1 MSVRVR
7 LDLRHVI
14 LFAMFGAM
22 MLAGKLV
29 FEGIRNVHLVGML
42 IVTFT
47 VVYRKY
53 ALFPI
58 YVFVLLAGLYYG
70 FQQWWLSYLY
80 IWTVLWGMTMLLP
93 THTPRF
99 LQNRLS
105 ARAKK
110 LCQAGMYCLVCGLH
124 GLLFGTLY
132 APLWAWI
139 AHLSWKGTLTWIAA
153 GLPSDVIHCLSNLA
167 MGTLIWPLAGLL
179 GRLERGLTRRETNP

>member
-1 MSVRVR
+1 MAVKVR
-7 LDLRHVI
+7 LDLRHTI
-14 LFAMFGAM
+14 LFAMMGAM
-22 MLAGKLV
+22 MLAGKLA
-29 FEGIRNVHLVGML
+29 FEGIRNVHMVGML
-42 IVTFT
+42 IVTYT

-93 THTPRF
+93 QRTPKMLRGK
-99 LQNRLS
+99 LS
-105 ARAKK
+105 ARMTK
-110 LCQAGMYCLVCGLH
+110 LLQAGSYMGVCALH

-139 AHLSWKGTLTWIAA
+139 AHLSPQATLRWIVV
-153 GLPSDVIHCLSNLA
+153 GLPSDLIHCLGNLA
-167 MGTLIWPLAGLL
+167 MGTLIYPLVKLL
-179 GRLERGLTRRETNP
+179 NKLETSYFK

>member
-1 MSVRVR
+1 MAVKVR

-29 FEGIRNVHLVGML
+29 FEGIRNVHMVGML

-47 VVYRKY
+47 VVYRRY

-93 THTPRF
+93 RHCPRF
-99 LQNRLS
+99 LRERLS
-105 ARAKK
+105 PEARK
-110 LCQAGMYCLVCGLH
+110 LGRAGMYCGVCALH

-139 AHLSWKGTLTWIAA
+139 AHLSLKGTLAWIAA
-153 GLPSDVIHCLSNLA
+153 GLPSDLIHCLGNFA
-167 MGTLIWPLAGLL
+167 MGTLIYPLARLL
-179 GRLERGLTRRETNP
+179 VRLERELGNRVEP

>member
-1 MSVRVR
+1 MAVKVR
-7 LDLRHVI
+7 LDLRHII

-29 FEGIRNVHLVGML
+29 FEGIRNVHMVGML

-58 YVFVLLAGLYYG
+58 YVFVFLAGLYYG

-93 THTPRF
+93 QHTPKA
-99 LQNRLS
+99 LQGRLS
-105 ARAKK
+105 RRTVQ
-110 LCQAGMYCLVCGLH
+110 LLQALMYCAVCGLH

-132 APLWAWI
+132 APLWAAI
-139 AHLSWKGTLTWIAA
+139 AHLSPKGTLAWIVA
-153 GLPSDVIHCLSNLA
+153 GLPSDLIHCLGNLA
-167 MGTLIWPLAGLL
+167 MGTMIYPLAKLL
-179 GRLERGLTRRETNP
+179 SKLERGMTQGC